1 MTDGTRRSEIS
12 FPGLK
17 TNNIPVFWRVVGG
30 RWRGLATASADD
42 EGECLY
48 GPLSV
53 TVSPNAV
60 AKLGGTCPL
69 AGGGI
74 SFSTADFEFAGS
86 SATRGHC
93 SLPAFLCKN

>member
-53 TVSPNAV
+53 TV
-60 AKLGGTCPL
+60 T
-69 AGGGI
+69 
-74 SFSTADFEFAGS
+74 
-86 SATRGHC
+86 
-93 SLPAFLCKN
+93 